1 MTDQQIIDILNT
13 WQTEFAVADILTSFL
28 RRLGF
33 LIAKGIASL
42 AAELENLAKTMYALF
57 PDLIADM
64 GLSEFIA
71 EVKPLLTVLLAL
83 AIMATGYIIIVKKEG
98 KSNVLQSFLII
109 FLVLSVMPMMSTKL
123 ATLTSGSAE
132 GIFNITEEGS
142 CAAYDIIDDNVID
155 LYMLMEED
163 LITSS
168 ESEHEKII
176 KSGSKNVISPTK
188 ASVSRVKAASTL
200 DYDENSFGDYDKLVK
215 NELDISA
222 SGSEYLTKMN
232 GGIFDASHDYYYRYH
247 INWLVMLTS
256 LIAMFVTL
264 LLTSIRLA
272 KMLWEI
278 TLSMFIAP
286 FVAVTDVTT
295 GQRIKELLRNILSL
309 CAVMGIISVILGVYN
324 MGMSILS
331 SWQSSGKIGS
341 IVYLVLL
348 ISLASITIE
357 GPDIVQRIYGISA
370 GGKGPLSMLSG
381 IYYGS
386 RMAKEA
392 AKAPIKAGKAG
403 IKATKKGISLSK
415 KGYDHVKELK
425 SKDAIASGSG
435 KQSSSSNKD
444 AKESGSGK
452 QSSSSAAATGSK
464 TGSGMK
470 SNHTDETLNA
480 NIKTV
485 NNTSSSSDIRDHRN
499 LSSDGKKSS
508 GISSNVMHEKQHSPA
523 NNGSSKNERVQL
535 LSNGQQVKSPKVSQI
550 KASPKTNESLQ
561 NAANK
566 PIKPLASK
574 NIKNAEQGNDN
585 RIISSLKAKGVMNQ
599 QNAQNLSKEPEVK
612 NENLRESRSDIG
624 KINTHSTKNFGRN
637 RTLK

>member
-1 MTDQQIIDILNT
+1 MTEQQIIDILNT

-33 LIAKGIASL
+33 LIAKGIANL

-57 PDLIADM
+57 PDLIADA

-71 EVKPLLTVLLAL
+71 EAKPLLTVLLAL

-142 CAAYDIIDDNVID
+142 CAAYDIIDDNITD

-348 ISLASITIE
+348 VSLASITIE

-381 IYYGS
+381 LYYGS

-403 IKATKKGISLSK
+403 IKATKKGISLGK
-415 KGYDHVKELK
+415 KGYDHVTELK
-425 SKDAIASGSG
+425 NKEAVASGS
-435 KQSSSSNKD
+435 
-444 AKESGSGK
+444 EK
-452 QSSSSAAATGSK
+452 QSSSSAAATDSK

-480 NIKTV
+480 NVKTV

-508 GISSNVMHEKQHSPA
+508 GISSNVMHEKQHSAA
-523 NNGSSKNERVQL
+523 NNGSSKNERL
-535 LSNGQQVKSPKVSQI
+535 LSNGQRVKSPKVSQI

-585 RIISSLKAKGVMNQ
+585 RIISSLKSKGVMNQ
-599 QNAQNLSKEPEVK
+599 QNGQKLSEDPEIK
-612 NENLRESRSDIG
+612 NENLRGSRSDSG
-624 KINTHSTKNFGRN
+624 KINSKGVKNFGRN
-637 RTLK
+637 RALK

>member
-33 LIAKGIASL
+33 LVATGIANL
-42 AAELENLAKTMYALF
+42 AADLENLAKTMYALF
-57 PDLIADM
+57 PDLIADA
-64 GLSEFIA
+64 GISEFIT
-71 EVKPLLTVLLAL
+71 ESKPLLTVLLAL

-109 FLVLSVMPMMSTKL
+109 FLVLTVMPMMSGKV
-123 ATLTSGSAE
+123 AQLTSGSAA
-132 GIFNITEEGS
+132 GIFNIAEEGS

-155 LYMLMEED
+155 LFMLMEED

-168 ESEHEKII
+168 EAAREKIL
-176 KSGSKNVISPTK
+176 KSSNKNVISPTK

-215 NELDISA
+215 NELDVSA
-222 SGSEYLTKMN
+222 SGREYLTKMN

-278 TLSMFIAP
+278 TLSLFLAP
-286 FVAVTDVTT
+286 FVAVTDVAT

-331 SWQSSGKIGS
+331 GWQSTGKIGC

-348 ISLASITIE
+348 VSLASITIE

-381 IYYGS
+381 VYYAS
-386 RMAKEA
+386 RIAKEV
-392 AKAPIKAGKAG
+392 AKVPIKAGKMG
-403 IKATKKGISLSK
+403 VKATKKGVSLGK
-415 KGYDHVKELK
+415 KGYNHVAALK
-425 SKDAIASGSG
+425 NKDAIASGS
-435 KQSSSSNKD
+435 
-444 AKESGSGK
+444 EK
-452 QSSSSAAATGSK
+452 QSSSSAHIDLKS
-464 TGSGMK
+464 SGMK
-470 SNHTDETLNA
+470 SNHTAETLNSKDA
-480 NIKTV
+480 KSV
-485 NNTSSSSDIRDHRN
+485 NNISAGSEVDSSRS
-499 LSSDGKKSS
+499 KT
-508 GISSNVMHEKQHSPA
+508 
-523 NNGSSKNERVQL
+523 GSSRNERGKV
-535 LSNGQQVKSPKVSQI
+535 LSNGQRAKSPKLGAGNYLSQSKLSSVTNKPQKPLTSKQAENGVSQ
-550 KASPKTNESLQ
+550 
-561 NAANK
+561 
-566 PIKPLASK
+566 
-574 NIKNAEQGNDN
+574 NDN
-585 RIISSLKAKGVMNQ
+585 RIISSLKSKGVINQ
-599 QNAQNLSKEPEVK
+599 QNGKNLSKEPGAK
-612 NENLRESRSDIG
+612 NGLKGIENKSE
-624 KINTHSTKNFGRN
+624 KINSKSTNNFGKK

>member
-13 WQTEFAVADILTSFL
+13 WQIEFAVADILTSFL

-33 LIAKGIASL
+33 LVAKGIASL

-71 EVKPLLTVLLAL
+71 EAKPLLTVLLAL

-331 SWQSSGKIGS
+331 GWQSSGKIGS
-341 IVYLVLL
+341 VVYLVLL
-348 ISLASITIE
+348 VSLASITIE

-403 IKATKKGISLSK
+403 IKATKKGISLGK
-415 KGYDHVKELK
+415 KGYNHVKELK
-425 SKDAIASGSG
+425 SKDAIASGNE
-435 KQSSSSNKD
+435 KQSSSST
-444 AKESGSGK
+444 
-452 QSSSSAAATGSK
+452 AATGSK

-585 RIISSLKAKGVMNQ
+585 RIISSLKSKGVMNQ
-599 QNAQNLSKEPEVK
+599 QNGQNLSKEPEVK
-612 NENLRESRSDIG
+612 NENLRESRSDSG